1 MVDTLDTTTPRTF
14 HLRYGVFLTDYK
26 TRRYVIATIDAEN
39 YPVVFLHERFEEEI
53 EAEIEDEIEDAA
65 VKDNSNDSFNSSFAG
80 RHTPSNLYSLYSVYS
95 LYGADAL
102 TLEQANEVLDFL
114 KAGDSRK
121 AITKFKR
128 YFNNDAEPYCE
139 QVGEVVL
146 DDMIPDEW
154 YDAWKEME
162 FIITS
167 SKDTKGYW
175 EKDVKERGI
184 WD

>member
-1 MVDTLDTTTPRTF
+1 MVDTLDTTTPKIF

-39 YPVVFLHERFEEEI
+39 YPDYPDYPIVFLHELFESFEEET
-53 EAEIEDEIEDAA
+53 DYQLD
-65 VKDNSNDSFNSSFAG
+65 DYPNSSFAG
-80 RHTPSNLYSLYSVYS
+80 KHSPGNLFSLFS

-102 TLEQANEVLDFL
+102 TLEQANEILDLL

-128 YFNNDAEPYCE
+128 YFNSNINSATPYCE
-139 QVGEVVL
+139 QVNEVVL

-167 SKDTKGYW
+167 TKNTADYW
-175 EKDVKERGI
+175 EGDVKERGEI
-184 WD
+184 F

>member
-1 MVDTLDTTTPRTF
+1 MVDTLNTTTPRTF
-14 HLRYGVFLTDYK
+14 HLCYGVLLTDYK
-26 TRRYVIATIDAEN
+26 TRRYVIATIDDEDYPN
-39 YPVVFLHERFEEEI
+39 YPVVFLHERFEQVEEDTDYQHDDSI
-53 EAEIEDEIEDAA
+53 
-65 VKDNSNDSFNSSFAG
+65 KDPLNSSFGGKKHRRGSA
-80 RHTPSNLYSLYSVYS
+80 YSFYSVYS

-102 TLEQANEVLDFL
+102 TLAQANEILDFL

-128 YFNNDAEPYCE
+128 YFNNEAKPYCE
-139 QVGEVVL
+139 QVGQVVL

-162 FIITS
+162 CIITS
-167 SKDTKGYW
+167 SKDTRGYW
-175 EKDVKERGI
+175 ETYVKERGI